1 MWLTSQSVY
10 FSSYAAVCVVAVP
23 SWAIIAIAVVAALLI
38 VTCCFCIVKKCC
50 CKKKKNKKGK
60 KGKGDM
66 GMKNLK
72 GGEVSSTSG
81 GCITGTEMFSLC
93 CLRKGKLELMFV
105 FMRLLCNRLQYSFE
119 RAYINRGSFN
129 YIITFQNRCLWAR
142 FPLSCLCIT

>member
-1 MWLTSQSVY
+1 M
-10 FSSYAAVCVVAVP
+10 P

-81 GCITGTEMFSLC
+81 GRVTGEEIYN
-93 CLRKGKLELMFV
+93 LRCRKRKRRPDAHVYE
-105 FMRLLCNRLQYSFE
+105 
-119 RAYINRGSFN
+119 A
-129 YIITFQNRCLWAR
+129 II
-142 FPLSCLCIT
+142 

>member
-1 MWLTSQSVY
+1 MTDQPNVSVC

-72 GGEVSSTSG
+72 GGEVSSISG
-81 GCITGTEMFSLC
+81 GRISGTKIYSLC
-93 CLRKGKLELMFV
+93 CLRKGKLELMLV
-105 FMRLLCNRLQYSFE
+105 FMRLLCNRLQYS
-119 RAYINRGSFN
+119 
-129 YIITFQNRCLWAR
+129 LV
-142 FPLSCLCIT
+142 

>member
-1 MWLTSQSVY
+1 MTGSECDYQPNVKLSV
-10 FSSYAAVCVVAVP
+10 FPSYATICVVAVP

-72 GGEVSSTSG
+72 GGEVSSSSG
-81 GCITGTEMFSLC
+81 RRITGADILQP
-93 CLRKGKLELMFV
+93 V
-105 FMRLLCNRLQYSFE
+105 LLFKKKRQT
-119 RAYINRGSFN
+119 RANTRVYEAIM
-129 YIITFQNRCLWAR
+129 
-142 FPLSCLCIT
+142 